1 MLKVNEIFISIQGEG
16 LYMGRP
22 SVFVRLTGCNLRCR
36 WCDTEYAF
44 DEGEEMS
51 VEDVVAEVESYGI
64 KEVCITGGE
73 PMLQEETINLMFQ
86 LIDRGYHIVLETNG
100 SIALDE
106 VPAEDAVSIAMD
118 IKCPSS
124 GMEDRMLFSNIELL
138 GPGDFLK
145 FVIADER
152 DYDYAM
158 EILERY
164 LPECEVV
171 FTPVGGVDM
180 KWLAEKL
187 IEDRTTGIRALPQ
200 LHKII
205 WGNERRK

>member
-1 MLKVNEIFISIQGEG
+1 MKVNEIFHSIQGEG
-16 LYMGRP
+16 LYIGRP
-22 SVFVRLTGCNLRCR
+22 TVFIRLTGCNLRCT

-44 DEGEEMS
+44 EEGEDMS
-51 VEDVVAEVESYGI
+51 VDEVIAEVKKYRI

-145 FVIADER
+145 FVIADEK
-152 DYDYAM
+152 DYEYAM
-158 EILERY
+158 EVLDTY
-164 LPECEVV
+164 QPECEAV
-171 FTPVGGVDM
+171 FTPVGGADL
-180 KWLAEKL
+180 KWLAEL
-187 IEDRTTGIRALPQ
+187 IIDDGARDIRVLPQ

-205 WGNERRK
+205 WGNERKK

>member
-16 LYMGRP
+16 LYIGRP

-44 DEGEEMS
+44 EEGEEMS
-51 VEDVVAEVESYGI
+51 VEDVVARVESYGME
-64 KEVCITGGE
+64 EVCITGGE
-73 PMLQEETINLMFQ
+73 PMLQDDVISLMFQ

-145 FVIADER
+145 FVIADEK

-171 FTPVGGVDM
+171 FTPVGGVDI
-180 KWLAEKL
+180 KWLATRL
-187 IEDRTTGIRALPQ
+187 IEERTRGIRVLPQ

-205 WGNERRK
+205 WGNERGR

>member
-1 MLKVNEIFISIQGEG
+1 MLKVNEIFLSIQGEG

-22 SVFVRLTGCNLRCR
+22 TVFVRLTGCNLRCK
-36 WCDTEYAF
+36 WCDTKYAF
-44 DEGEEMS
+44 EDGDKMTVEEVLAK
-51 VEDVVAEVESYGI
+51 VEEYGI

-73 PMLQEETINLMFQ
+73 PLLQDEVIGLMFR

-100 SIALDE
+100 SISIEE
-106 VPAEDAVSIAMD
+106 VPAEDEVSIAMD

-124 GMEDRMLFSNIELL
+124 GMEERMLFSNIELL

-145 FVIADER
+145 FVVADEK

-158 EILERY
+158 DILDTY
-164 LPECEVV
+164 QPECEAV
-171 FTPVGGVDM
+171 FTPVGGADL
-180 KWLAEKL
+180 KWLAERL
-187 IEDRTTGIRALPQ
+187 IEDRARDLRILPQ

-205 WGNERRK
+205 WGNERGK